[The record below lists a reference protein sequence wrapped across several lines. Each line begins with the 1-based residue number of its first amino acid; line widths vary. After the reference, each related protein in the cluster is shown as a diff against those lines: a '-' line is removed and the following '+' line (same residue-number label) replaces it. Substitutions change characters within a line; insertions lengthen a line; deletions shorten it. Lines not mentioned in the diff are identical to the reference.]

1 MNKDS
6 KMLAE
11 AYEQVRNP
19 ITSTIFGD
27 PDRPASTG
35 IKGFLNKIIDNILH
49 DDKTGAPRYNQE
61 TIRRELKK
69 LNLTDEE
76 IEAIRKKTIAAAKSA
91 QQEIFNKYPEIQKN
105 ELIRVN
111 AKNPDKFQ
119 IYDIWSLDNS
129 YRPVIEFNKLFR
141 DKLELLLN
149 NKYE

>member
-11 AYEQVRNP
+11 AYDQVRNP
-19 ITSTIFGD
+19 IASTIFGD
-27 PDRPASTG
+27 PNRPASTG
-35 IKGFLNKIIDNILH
+35 IKGFLNKIIDNILYN
-49 DDKTGAPRYNQE
+49 DKTGAPRYNQE

-76 IEAIRKKTIAAAKSA
+76 IEAIRKKTITAAKSA

-105 ELIRVN
+105 KLIMANV
-111 AKNPDKFQ
+111 KTPDKFQ
-119 IYDIWSLDNS
+119 VYDIWTLDNS
-129 YRPVIEFNKLFR
+129 YRPMIEFNKLFR

-149 NKYE
+149 SR